1 MKMTGAEIAIK
12 CLEKQGVTV
21 MFGYPGGQIMPF
33 YDKLLDSKKIN
44 HILVRHEQAAAHA
57 ADAYSRATGKVGVCV
72 ATSGPGA
79 TNLVTGIANAYMDS
93 IPIVAITGQVPTPVI
108 GTDAFQ
114 EADITGITLPI
125 VKHSFLVKDIKDLP
139 EAISESFYI
148 AGSGRP
154 GPVLIDLPRDVQI
167 AEMEYRCPEHVT
179 LSGYKPTT
187 RGHAKQIKQA
197 VRAIMAAERP
207 VIYAG
212 GGVVLSDSALELS
225 KLVGLTKIP
234 VTTTLMG
241 KGAYNE
247 SEQLSLGILGM
258 HGTRYANYAI
268 TNSDLLI
275 AVGARFDDRVT
286 GKLSEFASLAKVI
299 HIDIDPA
306 EISKNVA
313 VNIPIVGDV
322 HMVLKQLNDYLEQ
335 TLKEEKMPAKKEWA
349 TQIAKWKKDYPLTYK
364 KNDKII
370 KPQYVIEQIY
380 ELTKNKKTIITTGVG
395 QNQMFAALHYKAQ
408 KPRTFLSSGGLG
420 TMGFGLPAA
429 IGAALGKP
437 DHKVIDI
444 DGDGSFQMVSQEMAT
459 IVANKLPIVVVILNN
474 RFLGMVR
481 QWQEL
486 MFERRYSHTDLEV
499 GTPDF
504 VKLAEAYGAVGIRVT
519 KPTEVKPALKKAIE
533 MSKAVVLDIHVER
546 EENVYPFVPPGQ
558 ALTDALGGDE

>member
-275 AVGARFDDRVT
+275 
-286 GKLSEFASLAKVI
+286 
-299 HIDIDPA
+299 
-306 EISKNVA
+306 
-313 VNIPIVGDV
+313 
-322 HMVLKQLNDYLEQ
+322 
-335 TLKEEKMPAKKEWA
+335 
-349 TQIAKWKKDYPLTYK
+349 
-364 KNDKII
+364 
-370 KPQYVIEQIY
+370 
-380 ELTKNKKTIITTGVG
+380 
-395 QNQMFAALHYKAQ
+395 
-408 KPRTFLSSGGLG
+408 
-420 TMGFGLPAA
+420 
-429 IGAALGKP
+429 
-437 DHKVIDI
+437 
-444 DGDGSFQMVSQEMAT
+444 
-459 IVANKLPIVVVILNN
+459 
-474 RFLGMVR
+474 
-481 QWQEL
+481 
-486 MFERRYSHTDLEV
+486 
-499 GTPDF
+499 
-504 VKLAEAYGAVGIRVT
+504 
-519 KPTEVKPALKKAIE
+519 
-533 MSKAVVLDIHVER
+533 
-546 EENVYPFVPPGQ
+546 
-558 ALTDALGGDE
+558 